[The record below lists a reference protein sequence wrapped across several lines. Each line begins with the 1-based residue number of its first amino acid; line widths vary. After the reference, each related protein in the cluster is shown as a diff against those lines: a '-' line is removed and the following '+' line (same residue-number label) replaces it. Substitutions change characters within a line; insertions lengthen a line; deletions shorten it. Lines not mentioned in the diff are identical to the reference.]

1 MCVNYICIEMSYRVS
16 LILNFFRV
24 FHKDTNLRTEPKF
37 IVFLTQLLA
46 LFKFCPSCK
55 SSDLLVDVLQNGTM
69 AQVKVKDTT
78 WNSQPLMTGTSISAG
93 NLLLSFGI
101 LTAGTSATKVIRAL
115 QHMGLACI
123 SLRTYFIH
131 QQVIKFKLCL
141 D

>member
-1 MCVNYICIEMSYRVS
+1 
-16 LILNFFRV
+16 
-24 FHKDTNLRTEPKF
+24 
-37 IVFLTQLLA
+37 
-46 LFKFCPSCK
+46 
-55 SSDLLVDVLQNGTM
+55 M
-69 AQVKVKDTT
+69 AQVKVTCSNPKCIKKDTT

-131 QQVIKFKLCL
+131 QQVIKL
-141 D
+141 